1 LPLPKHYGKGLRHIN
16 IVVRTNRDHI
26 ANDTVIKERA
36 IKRRE
41 LKTKLLR
48 QSLSLEDNPA
58 KLVNEYLHREN
69 DLFNSNFVVFA
80 QDMWLIAKMC
90 PDKLLLMFTSL
101 RARND
106 VI

>member
-1 LPLPKHYGKGLRHIN
+1 MPKHYGKGLRRVN
-16 IVVRTNRDHI
+16 IVVKTNRDHI

-41 LKTKLLR
+41 LKTKLQR
-48 QSLSLEDNPA
+48 QSMSLEDNPA
-58 KLVNEYLHREN
+58 KLVNEYLRREN
-69 DLFNSNFVVFA
+69 DLYNSNFVVFA
-80 QDMWLIAKMC
+80 HDLWLIAKKC
-90 PDKLLLMFTSL
+90 PEKLLLMFTSL